1 MDPVDMVARIID
13 WVQAQRTGQ
22 NEDIKAY
29 LDTIGDLC
37 RGLTEVTD
45 PTGQEAVYI
54 HEQIKQMYDCASSKL
69 PPTFMDTH
77 GGVLYRA
84 LSSARI
90 YYWLQ
95 VVNSLEGEELQ
106 RLLDERS
113 QRPSS
118 LENMA
123 IMLSESRREQEGGP
137 VDILGVDLDR
147 LRRQCLEDI
156 SALIQI
162 RPV

>member
-13 WVQAQRTGQ
+13 WVQAQKTGQ
-22 NEDIKAY
+22 NEEIKSY

-37 RGLTEVTD
+37 RSLAQVTD

-69 PPTFMDTH
+69 PPAFMDTH

-95 VVNSLEGEELQ
+95 VVNSLEGAELQ

-123 IMLSESRREQEGGP
+123 IMLSESRREQEGGA

-147 LRRQCLEDI
+147 LRRQL
-156 SALIQI
+156 SLIHI
-162 RPV
+162 